1 MKILAIETSCD
12 ETAIA
17 ILEAEGGF
25 DNPSFQLLANNLNSQ
40 IEIHKKYGG
49 VYPTLAKREHAKNL
63 VPILE
68 KTLKEAGFLNT
79 SNPSNLKQGSNILK
93 NVRTLLEREPEL
105 LKQFLEFIP
114 KIEKPEIDYIAVTVG
129 PGLEPALWV
138 GLNFAKALSRAWNIP
153 LIPVNHMEGHMFSP
167 LLDSNNKIEFPALA
181 LLISGGH
188 TELVLMKDWFEYK
201 ILGETQ
207 DDAVGEA
214 FDKVARMMGLP
225 YPGGPE
231 ISKLATTTRDKE
243 FEPEHSLP
251 MPMIKTN
258 NCHFSFS
265 GLKTA
270 VLYRLKDMDLDEE
283 KKARMSREFEDTV
296 VEILL
301 RKTKKA
307 IQENE
312 VKTLIIGGGVI
323 ANKEI
328 RKAFQKFSKKTDL
341 NLLIPEQ
348 SLTTDNAVMIGMA
361 GYFRALESPA
371 GVDLEKIKAEGNLK
385 LA

>member
-17 ILEAEGGF
+17 VLEAEGGF
-25 DNPSFQLLANNLNSQ
+25 ENPKFKILGNNLLSQ
-40 IEIHKKYGG
+40 IEIHKEYGG

-68 KTLKEAGFLNT
+68 KTLKEAGMMN
-79 SNPSNLKQGSNILK
+79 SGGIEVDEEIKKMLK
-93 NVRTLLEREPEL
+93 RDPEL
-105 LKQFLEFIP
+105 LKRFSQSIP
-114 KIEKPEIDYIAVTVG
+114 KIKKPDIDYIAVTQG
-129 PGLEPALWV
+129 PGLEPALWM
-138 GLNFAKALSRAWNIP
+138 GINFAKALSLTWNIP

-167 LLDSNNKIEFPALA
+167 LFDSKNKIVFPSLS

-188 TELVLMKDWFEYK
+188 TELVLMKDWFKYE
-201 ILGETQ
+201 IVGETQ

-214 FDKVARMMGLP
+214 FDKVARMIGLP

-231 ISKLATTTRDKE
+231 ISKLAKDKRGGG
-243 FEPEHSLP
+243 FEKKFNLP
-251 MPMIKTN
+251 KPMIDSP

-270 VLYRLKDMDLDEE
+270 VLYRLKDLDLNEE
-283 KKARMSREFEDTV
+283 IKAQMAREFEDTV
-296 VEILL
+296 VDILIH
-301 RKTKKA
+301 KTKKA
-307 IQENE
+307 LGD

-323 ANKEI
+323 ANSEI
-328 RKAFQKFSKKTDL
+328 RKAFKKLAEEKDI
-341 NLLIPEQ
+341 NLLIPEM
-348 SLTTDNAVMIGMA
+348 SLTTDNAVMIGIA
-361 GYFRALESPA
+361 GYFRALENPE
-371 GVDLEKIKAEGNLK
+371 GVKVDEIIANGNLR

>member
-12 ETAIA
+12 ETAIS

-25 DNPSFQLLANNLNSQ
+25 ENPRFKILGNNLLSQ
-40 IEIHKKYGG
+40 IEIHKEYGG

-68 KTLKEAGFLNT
+68 KTLKEAGMLNSGKT
-79 SNPSNLKQGSNILK
+79 KMNEELGEILK
-93 NVRTLLEREPEL
+93 RESRLLEKF
-105 LKQFLEFIP
+105 LKSIP
-114 KIEKPEIDYIAVTVG
+114 NIKKPDIDYIAVTQG

-138 GLNFAKALSRAWNIP
+138 GINFAEALSLVWDIP

-167 LLDSNNKIEFPALA
+167 LSDPKNKVTFPSLA

-188 TELVLMKDWFEYK
+188 TELVLMKDWFKYET
-201 ILGETQ
+201 LGETQ

-231 ISKLATTTRDKE
+231 ISKIAEEKRSGEFEKE
-243 FEPEHSLP
+243 FNLP
-251 MPMIKTN
+251 KPMIN
-258 NCHFSFS
+258 SPNCHFSFS

-270 VLYRLKDMDLDEE
+270 VLYRLKDLDLDE
-283 KKARMSREFEDTV
+283 KTKAQMAREFEDTV
-296 VEILL
+296 VDILIH
-301 RKTKKA
+301 KTKKA
-307 IQENE
+307 LGD

-323 ANKEI
+323 ANSEI
-328 RKAFQKFSKKTDL
+328 RKAFKKL
-341 NLLIPEQ
+341 AEEKNINLLIPEM
-348 SLTTDNAVMIGMA
+348 SLTTDNAVMIGIA
-361 GYFRALESPA
+361 GYFRALENPKGSGPERITA
-371 GVDLEKIKAEGNLK
+371 NGNLR